1 MKTSLKVSLGGI
13 VAALSI
19 VLMFLTSVLPF
30 GTFAF
35 PMISGILLCVIVIE
49 INYPWAFATYFAVS
63 ALSFLILA
71 DKEAALYYAAF
82 FGIYPIIKSFIERL
96 RLKPLQYLIKYGFFN
111 IAMIAAFYIGI
122 TLLSIPKESFMIFG
136 FYVPWVFL
144 IVGNLFFILYD
155 ISVTRLVTVYLIKW
169 HKKIRKNTKL

>member
-30 GTFAF
+30 GTYAF
-35 PMISGILLCVIVIE
+35 PLISGVLLCVIVIE
-49 INYPWAFATYFAVS
+49 INYPWAFATWFAVS
-63 ALSFLILA
+63 ELSFLVLA

-96 RLKPLQYLIKYGFFN
+96 RSKVLQYLIKYAFFN
-111 IAMIAAFYIGI
+111 VCMVAAFYIGI
-122 TLLSIPKESFMIFG
+122 FLLSIPKESFYLFG
-136 FYVPWVFL
+136 LYLPWVFL
-144 IVGNLFFILYD
+144 IIGNLFFILYD
-155 ISVTRLVTVYLIKW
+155 ICVTRLVTIYLIKW
-169 HKKIRKNTKL
+169 QKKTRKNTKL